1 MGLAP
6 GAKFPVSV
14 GTPDTAGWEAWQ
26 LYHPQFSIPPL
37 ATSIGQGWHHS
48 ERVSHSRLETAVST
62 LALLKA
68 RQPSVNGR
76 QCT

>member
-6 GAKFPVSV
+6 GAEFPVSV

-37 ATSIGQGWHHS
+37 ATSIGQD
-48 ERVSHSRLETAVST
+48 
-62 LALLKA
+62 
-68 RQPSVNGR
+68 
-76 QCT
+76 